1 MFKVGQRVICKV
13 YGEGEV
19 TDVKDEYT
27 CGIEVSFHNVEWAY
41 YTSEGK
47 LYVADGEPCLSVIEE

>member
-1 MFKVGQRVICKV
+1 MFKVGQRVVCEV

-27 CGIEVSFHNVEWAY
+27 YGIEVSFKMLSGLIIQTTASYGLPMPNQV
-41 YTSEGK
+41 
-47 LYVADGEPCLSVIEE
+47 CL

>member
-1 MFKVGQRVICKV
+1 MFKVGQRVVCKV

-27 CGIEVSFHNVEWAY
+27 YGIEVSFQNVEWAY

-47 LYVADGEPCLSVIEE
+47 LWLANAEPSLSVIKE